1 MKKLNNTLLKKEKF
15 TNPPIWIMRQ
25 AGRYLPEYR
34 EIRSNVKNFL
44 DLCYNPKL
52 ASEVTLQPITRF
64 DFDAAIIFSDILVIP
79 DALGIK
85 VEFVKNEGPKLEAVK
100 SGFDLSKLKINNIEN
115 HLNPVFETL
124 EITKSKLSPD
134 KSLIGFSGSPWTLA
148 TYICE
153 GGGSKNFDIVKE
165 LAIRDENFFSELIEI
180 LTQSIITYTLAQIKA
195 GADVIKLF
203 DSWAGVLP
211 ESQYQKWVINPNKK
225 IVSAIRAK
233 NPEIPVICF
242 PKGSG
247 ALYENFMRQV
257 SPNGLAIDQNC
268 PKEWAKENL
277 QKNLGAVIQG
287 NLDNYLLAFGS
298 KKEIEKEVLKILETF
313 GNESFIFN
321 LGHGILPETPI
332 ENLEL
337 VVNLVKNY
345 KLS

>member
-1 MKKLNNTLLKKEKF
+1 MKKLNNILLKKESYK
-15 TNPPIWIMRQ
+15 NPPIWIMRQ

-34 EIRSNVKNFL
+34 EVRSNVTNFL
-44 DLCYNPKL
+44 ELCYNPKL
-52 ASEVTLQPITRF
+52 ATEVTMQPIRRF

-85 VEFVKNEGPKLEAVK
+85 VEFVKNEGPKLEVLTSK
-100 SGFDLSKLKINNIEN
+100 SDLKKLQINNIEN
-115 HLNPVFETL
+115 HLNPVFEAINLTR
-124 EITKSKLSPD
+124 SKLAND

-153 GGGSKNFDIVKE
+153 GGGSKNFDVVKE

-180 LTQSIITYTLAQIKA
+180 LTKSIITYVLAQIKA

-225 IVSAIRAK
+225 IIAAIRDK
-233 NPEIPVICF
+233 KPEIPVICF

-298 KKEIEKEVLKILETF
+298 KKEIEKEVLDILETF
-313 GNESFIFN
+313 KGENFIFN

-332 ENLEL
+332 ENVEL
-337 VVNLVKNY
+337 VIKLVRR
-345 KLS
+345 

>member
-15 TNPPIWIMRQ
+15 ANPPIWIMRQ

-52 ASEVTLQPITRF
+52 ASEVTLQPIKRF

-85 VEFVKNEGPKLEAVK
+85 VEFVKNEGPKLEALK

-115 HLNPVFETL
+115 HLNPVFEAL
-124 EITKSKLSPD
+124 ELTKSKLSPD

-153 GGGSKNFDIVKE
+153 GGGLKNFDTVKE

-277 QKNLGAVIQG
+277 QKNLDAVIQG

-332 ENLEL
+332 ENVEL